1 MEHSS
6 DAGNAHKCQMN
17 ADKINAP
24 TAPLS
29 LANKTK
35 KEGCPMALLYVGNG
49 WPYLPLQWA
58 FLIFSIYYLTKWV
71 EAVSYS
77 SLTKKVVQKFLN
89 KERIC
94 RSRLHSLPLIERRKN
109 GTGSSERNESKGKG

>member
-1 MEHSS
+1 MKRYVSQFM
-6 DAGNAHKCQMN
+6 DV
-17 ADKINAP
+17 DFFLP
-24 TAPLS
+24 S
-29 LANKTK
+29 LCG
-35 KEGCPMALLYVGNG
+35 EWMALSPPPMG
-49 WPYLPLQWA
+49 
-58 FLIFSIYYLTKWV
+58 FSYLTKWV